1 MSLSLKLELISEN
14 RVLVT
19 NSITNE
25 QREVTLA
32 FLKNITGD
40 FLSLLIEHH
49 TYELIINAKQHWQ
62 RVLSFDLDRER
73 SKEIYLQQKFRDIM
87 VNDAWL
93 NITTY
98 EKQMYTKAIA
108 WASSYHPDQR
118 KNNQGAI
125 LVTGTGAATGALISN
140 TIGGIGIAAAGTAI
154 GVGAIG
160 LTTIGAVAGLA
171 AYGIGKALK

>member
-40 FLSLLIEHH
+40 FLSLLIEYQ

-62 RVLSFDLDRER
+62 RVLNFDLDRER
-73 SKEIYLQQKFRDIM
+73 SKEIYLQQRFRDII
-87 VNDAWL
+87 V
-93 NITTY
+93 
-98 EKQMYTKAIA
+98 
-108 WASSYHPDQR
+108 
-118 KNNQGAI
+118 
-125 LVTGTGAATGALISN
+125 
-140 TIGGIGIAAAGTAI
+140 
-154 GVGAIG
+154 
-160 LTTIGAVAGLA
+160 
-171 AYGIGKALK
+171 